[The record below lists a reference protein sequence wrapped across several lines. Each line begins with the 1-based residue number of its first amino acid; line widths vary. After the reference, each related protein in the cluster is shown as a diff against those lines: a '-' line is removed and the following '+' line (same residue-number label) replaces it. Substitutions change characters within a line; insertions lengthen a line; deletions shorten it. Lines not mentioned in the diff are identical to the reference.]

1 MCTASKQIPCKVD
14 GLNCKSPGRETL
26 STRETITGDLSGKLL
41 TEAGIQQVI
50 TFFKR
55 IQYLYSYF
63 SFLVYRIIHTVFA
76 NYPLILTTIVAAT
89 EFNSLCCQRFGMKE
103 QAELSL
109 WEQASTRISEKDG
122 GFKEQV
128 RSHSSAVN

>member
-1 MCTASKQIPCKVD
+1 MKYLKLKIELVIHCNMCTASKQIPCKVD

-76 NYPLILTTIVAAT
+76 NYPSLLTTIVQLDLIPFAA
-89 EFNSLCCQRFGMKE
+89 SVLG
-103 QAELSL
+103 
-109 WEQASTRISEKDG
+109 
-122 GFKEQV
+122 
-128 RSHSSAVN
+128 